1 MMIEEELLYYLK
13 LSITRVDANKDVI
26 LDPNYEANLKNV
38 KEFMDLLKDIIAS
51 KKNGEDTYCYIDYE
65 SDEMKSLIKNMKR
78 LADSLTELGDS
89 LN

>member
-51 KKNGEDTYCYIDYE
+51 KKRGEDTYDYIDYE

-78 LADSLTELGDS
+78 LADNLTELGDS